1 MKFQVAIVTAALV
14 ALGAHV
20 SAFTPTSQQSPK
32 VQTSNAKV
40 EWWAPVAAAA
50 VIGLSTTLGAPSM
63 VEARTI
69 DQIQSQQQQQTVSS
83 LQASS
88 SMYLSDTM
96 SMDFSLPSYD
106 PTSKSSGFQT
116 EADDLNI
123 GVGRREK
130 DLQQEAIK
138 KAEAAR
144 KERLAK
150 KNEERKAMEA
160 EMKRRDEEKKAKMG
174 ERMAT
179 LWN

>member
-1 MKFQVAIVTAALV
+1 MKFQVAIVTALA
-14 ALGAHV
+14 AISNV
-20 SAFTPTSQQSPK
+20 SAFTPTSHHSQK
-32 VQTSNAKV
+32 VQSSSAKT

-50 VIGLSTTLGAPSM
+50 VIGLSTLAAPSM
-63 VEARTI
+63 AEARTI
-69 DQIQSQQQQQTVSS
+69 DQIQSQQQQQTVSFH
-83 LQASS
+83 ASS

-123 GVGRREK
+123 GVGRREQN
-130 DLQQEAIK
+130 LEQEAIR

-160 EMKRRDEEKKAKMG
+160 ENKRREEEKKAKMG